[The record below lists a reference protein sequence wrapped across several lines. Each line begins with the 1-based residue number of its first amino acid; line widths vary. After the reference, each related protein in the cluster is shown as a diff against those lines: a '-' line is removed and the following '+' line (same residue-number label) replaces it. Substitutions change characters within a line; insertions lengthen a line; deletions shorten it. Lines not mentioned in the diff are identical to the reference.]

1 MLIAAKSHFL
11 IRVLVLSICDIEQVM
26 VEFHHEK
33 AFGRTGIRIVG
44 HEEAVLKTIALAADN
59 SFP

>member
-1 MLIAAKSHFL
+1 MSLFI
-11 IRVLVLSICDIEQVM
+11 LSISDIEQIM
-26 VEFHHEK
+26 VEFHREK

-44 HEEAVLKTIALAADN
+44 HEEAVLKTIALVADN